1 MIIDSTN
8 KHLTEREFFTHIK
21 FFNLLFNN
29 EVIEDEYENKNG
41 TFKLSDLKIG
51 NEELGNVYNR
61 INMGGQLVELEVEI
75 DRGYDFDKQ
84 VLKVK
89 EEIEKK
95 PESEKKS
102 LLKILKNIETGKRL
116 KIDEISSISW
126 VWYEIYNYIKFIPSE
141 YKIPE
146 IEKVF
151 KKQID
156 KYLDNFIN
164 DKLTIIKNNY
174 YKFENQKRV
183 LIKLIEDDKKIRL
196 YGNNF
201 IIREKITDDCFI
213 VKSPEFA
220 IIQTVYAL
228 QKMDYLTVASV
239 WEDLKYPRDNF
250 DRESINYSKT
260 PERYLNINLIL
271 KKPFIQEINERFRED
286 NPKVYFEKY
295 DKAKKVL
302 KVAGKNISL
311 AKKGKDTD
319 GIRLLETLLK
329 DKGKTW
335 WNDEVFEDWGYKIDD
350 EKSKNKLYHASKSLN
365 KKIKDT
371 VDIEDFIE
379 HTTTE
384 FNINQRYLKV
394 DE

>member
-302 KVAGKNISL
+302 KIAGKNISL